1 DTMIYLGGKDQFT
14 NEYLSKELGKETIDQ
29 QSINQTKGKQG
40 SSSYNNAILGRELAT
55 IDELST
61 MDNNDCIV
69 MVRGLHPFLTAKFDV
84 TNHPRYNMLD
94 EADKEHNTYYL
105 EEKIF
110 TQEETE
116 IIEFSEFYDDE
127 YEETETLEIGY
138 ITSDNEIIIPLPD
151 LMEDIPDEICDR
163 LKDFVGVYAA

>member
-1 DTMIYLGGKDQFT
+1 
-14 NEYLSKELGKETIDQ
+14 
-29 QSINQTKGKQG
+29 
-40 SSSYNNAILGRELAT
+40 
-55 IDELST
+55 
-61 MDNNDCIV
+61 
-69 MVRGLHPFLTAKFDV
+69 
-84 TNHPRYNMLD
+84 
-94 EADKEHNTYYL
+94 EHNTYYL

-138 ITSDNEIIIPLPD
+138 ITSDNEIIIPPPD